1 MSEKQITKEYV
12 GTLRPR
18 ITYLGRGMEPIQK
31 LDRHIL
37 SFPLGATETTKDV
50 FKIEWIEGD
59 DVTKVIWT
67 EEVKVLPG
75 VSFVPQIVGYGTYTP
90 GGAMYVDA
98 DNLRHRVLNAEVG
111 KMGSPFGG
119 ASVEIGNRS

>member
-31 LDRHIL
+31 LDRHIVAF
-37 SFPLGATETTKDV
+37 SPEYNETAKDV
-50 FKIEWIEGD
+50 FRIEWIEGD
-59 DVTKVIWT
+59 DVTKVVWT